1 MSPGEPRA
9 GRKGFAAYGDA
20 ESGRPRPPQESCSR
34 WTRTTSRMRVSAK
47 RDAVELGRERHAA
60 APENRP
66 GRRDRRPIRR
76 ARVRELGGL
85 LRLQQAKLTARQVDR
100 LADELFGHVPT
111 LGAARRVARTRRFAM
126 SGRVSDHRR
135 VTPPGEMPLQIQE
148 AERLGHNGI
157 GCEHLLLGILAEEGD
172 AAAKVLSAHGVTLD
186 GARSWTDKMVGDG
199 WQDSVR
205 WIYSPRANLVRRL
218 AEIEAERLGQA
229 HLGLRGAAPSAH
241 AARSDHR
248 GRGLSSASLQR
259 LWREPGKDA
268 RRSPCCT

>member
-1 MSPGEPRA
+1 
-9 GRKGFAAYGDA
+9 
-20 ESGRPRPPQESCSR
+20 
-34 WTRTTSRMRVSAK
+34 MRVSAK

-66 GRRDRRPIRR
+66 GRRDRRAIRR

-229 HLGLRGAAPSAH
+229 HLGYAEPRPAHMLLALITEGEGSPARLFNDFGVNLGKMREDLLAALDVPGDEREMYLRQ
-241 AARSDHR
+241 RI
-248 GRGLSSASLQR
+248 ASEQ
-259 LWREPGKDA
+259 A
-268 RRSPCCT
+268 RRQQRSPEG